1 VRQPLRLRT
10 AQVEIIKRQIKV
22 IYAQA
27 TLRYAKL
34 VGDDIADASSY
45 EEHQAEGMAFFNV
58 IFPWVKASPLTPP
71 TSR

>member
-1 VRQPLRLRT
+1 
-10 AQVEIIKRQIKV
+10 V

-34 VGDDIADASSY
+34 VGDDIADASAY

-58 IFPWVKASPLTPP
+58 IYPWVKASPFPPP